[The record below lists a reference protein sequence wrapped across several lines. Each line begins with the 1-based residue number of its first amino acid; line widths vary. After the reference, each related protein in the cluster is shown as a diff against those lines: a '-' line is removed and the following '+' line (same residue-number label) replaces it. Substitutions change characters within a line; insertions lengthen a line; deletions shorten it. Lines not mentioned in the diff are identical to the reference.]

1 MPYHGGH
8 QLHADLFKRIFGFRC
23 FNGTR
28 GCNPRG
34 HGQWSTAVEHRNGIY
49 SDAPTLSSSSGRPAL
64 QLFHH
69 PCDTFNTFMQGRR
82 LVFRRSQRSSQPL
95 ELHRC
100 HCTARLS
107 IRRVKWDG
115 VVWKGG
121 CGRSPPTTRKVAA
134 MARAAAVG
142 GDGEAPRALGAAASI
157 SVIMTVPVTP
167 QTLPSPI
174 PQ

>member
-1 MPYHGGH
+1 MAREAALPLRRPGIHAAFGQIKKDQMPYHGGH

-34 HGQWSTAVEHRNGIY
+34 HGQWSTAAEHRNSIY

-82 LVFRRSQRSSQPL
+82 LVFRRSQLKS
-95 ELHRC
+95 
-100 HCTARLS
+100 
-107 IRRVKWDG
+107 
-115 VVWKGG
+115 
-121 CGRSPPTTRKVAA
+121 
-134 MARAAAVG
+134 
-142 GDGEAPRALGAAASI
+142 
-157 SVIMTVPVTP
+157 
-167 QTLPSPI
+167 
-174 PQ
+174 